1 MDTRDGLWN
10 HPGEHTRVR
19 SQECSLG
26 YAPGDNMSGWRPR
39 LIQAMSLAMPLG
51 RFLGICAG
59 YNHQCAPVPLG
70 VYIVNSAA
78 RKSPETDRERQILT
92 AEIIWYLILIPPP
105 SSHLAVTAK
114 PLERDN
120 GCDDYL

>member
-10 HPGEHTRVR
+10 NPGEHTRVR

-70 VYIVNSAA
+70 VYALPKYRVYRSIARLKTGLPCAVIV
-78 RKSPETDRERQILT
+78 
-92 AEIIWYLILIPPP
+92 
-105 SSHLAVTAK
+105 
-114 PLERDN
+114 
-120 GCDDYL
+120 